1 MFPNVLPVSNKI
13 GNERRKM
20 QFAISKTGER
30 TIINDAIKGSTAK
43 GLANAD
49 KLRYYIDVLGQ
60 FNDDGWNTLAAKYST
75 LKSQIA
81 DVATQSKHINSFLG
95 LNIADMPSLKS
106 VSIII
111 PILSVISQVLSMRIA
126 MAGTQQNMDTN
137 NPTAASMKMM
147 NNVMP
152 FVSGAMCFMFP
163 IGVGIYWVAGNV
175 FRIFQSLG
183 INFYFSKMDMEAEVA
198 KNVEKSKKK
207 FEKYGIDPNTAMQK
221 AANKGN
227 AVKKD
232 NSSISKNANSVKRD
246 IQNNRGNKNY
256 KEGSIAAYAN
266 MLARSDSEDNK

>member
-1 MFPNVLPVSNKI
+1 
-13 GNERRKM
+13 
-20 QFAISKTGER
+20 
-30 TIINDAIKGSTAK
+30 
-43 GLANAD
+43 
-49 KLRYYIDVLGQ
+49 
-60 FNDDGWNTLAAKYST
+60 
-75 LKSQIA
+75 
-81 DVATQSKHINSFLG
+81 
-95 LNIADMPSLKS
+95 
-106 VSIII
+106 
-111 PILSVISQVLSMRIA
+111 MRIA
-126 MAGTQQNMDTN
+126 MAGTQQNMDPN

-207 FEKYGIDPNTAMQK
+207 FEKYGVDPNTAMQK